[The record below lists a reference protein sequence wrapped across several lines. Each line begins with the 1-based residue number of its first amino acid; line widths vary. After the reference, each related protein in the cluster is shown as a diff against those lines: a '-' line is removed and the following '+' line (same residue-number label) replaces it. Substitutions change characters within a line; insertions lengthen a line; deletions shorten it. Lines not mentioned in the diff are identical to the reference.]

1 MSLKKLILHRII
13 PLPAIDSCSSYVFVA
28 PHPDDAEVGAGATM
42 AKLAEQGKRIT
53 LVIATDGRY
62 GAESADYE
70 REALAL
76 KRREEQE
83 ASAKLLGIQE
93 VVFLPF
99 EDGGLYD
106 ERELV
111 KALVKEFTRLKPQA
125 IFCPDPMLHTE
136 CHADH
141 LKVGRAALSAAL
153 MSGNAP
159 IARDIADETPA
170 NIAMIAMYY
179 TDEPNRYFATG
190 KKYLEL
196 QRAAMRLHSSQF
208 TFTEDKKGTGD
219 MISLYN
225 KFRALRFGVKTL
237 KGYADG
243 FRVLAPAHTHCCAEK
258 I

>member
-1 MSLKKLILHRII
+1 MSIEKWLLHRII
-13 PLPAIDSCSSYVFVA
+13 PLPAIDSFKSYVFVA

-53 LVIATDGRY
+53 LIVATDGRY
-62 GAESADYE
+62 GAESADYD

-83 ASAKLLGIQE
+83 ASAKLIGIQE

-106 ERELV
+106 ERDLV
-111 KALVKEFTRLKPQA
+111 KALVKEFVRLSPEA
-125 IFCPDPMLHTE
+125 IFCPDPLLHTE

-141 LKVGRAALSAAL
+141 LKVGRAALNAAL
-153 MSGNAP
+153 MCGNAP
-159 IARDIADETPA
+159 IAADIAGGAPA
-170 NIAMIAMYY
+170 SIAMIAMYY
-179 TDEPNRYFATG
+179 TDEPNKYFATG

-196 QRAAMRLHSSQF
+196 QQAAMRLHSSQF
-208 TFTEDKKGTGD
+208 VFSDDKKGSGD
-219 MISLYN
+219 MIMLYN
-225 KFRALRFGVKTL
+225 KFRSLRFGLRIL
-237 KGYADG
+237 KGHADG

>member
-1 MSLKKLILHRII
+1 MSLKKFILHRII
-13 PLPAIDSCSSYVFVA
+13 PLPDIDSFDSYVFVA

-53 LVIATDGRY
+53 LIIATDARY
-62 GAESADYE
+62 GSESADYD

-83 ASAKLLGIQE
+83 ASSRLLGIQE
-93 VVFLPF
+93 TVFLPF
-99 EDGGLYD
+99 TDGGLYD
-106 ERELV
+106 ERDLV

-125 IFCPDPMLHTE
+125 IFCPDPLLHTE

-159 IARDIADETPA
+159 IARDIAGETPA
-170 NIAMIAMYY
+170 TVAMIAMYY
-179 TDEPNRYFATG
+179 TDEPNKYFATG

-196 QRAAMRLHSSQF
+196 QQAAMRLHSSQF
-208 TFTEDKKGTGD
+208 VFSDDKKGSGD
-219 MISLYN
+219 MIMLYN
-225 KFRALRFGVKTL
+225 KFRSLRFGLRTL
-237 KGYADG
+237 KGHADG